1 MMKQFLFNIL
11 LCTLITAAIS
21 LGLRVGFD
29 YFGSIKLVDYI
40 AFSGLVLLGLSMMI
54 GFSSGLYHE
63 DHQSSMTFRAL
74 ITRDDHEDNPE
85 DHHNR
90 ISCAVI
96 LFISGVL
103 FLLTSL
109 MGYFWDWW

>member
-1 MMKQFLFNIL
+1 MKQFLLNIL
-11 LCTLITAAIS
+11 LCTLISAAIS

-40 AFSGLVLLGLSMMI
+40 AFTGLVLLALSFLI
-54 GFSSGLYHE
+54 RGSNGLYHL

-74 ITRDDHEDNPE
+74 ITRDEHEDNPE
-85 DHHNR
+85 DHSSR
-90 ISCAVI
+90 ISSAVI

-103 FLLTSL
+103 FLLASL
-109 MGYFWDWW
+109 MGYFGGWW